1 MMERKNTEIDRL
13 YFSDTKEIWFGLQSV
28 ILSGKTDNNYFVYY
42 NSPNESTSAKAELSR
57 IYPSVSGIFT
67 RSSIASYETGG
78 SVQDVSNYSVPRFL
92 TSKFGKGLYIEEGIT
107 NYLYNSSFEYY
118 DEPSEVPYY
127 WVRGQV

>member
-1 MMERKNTEIDRL
+1 MSL
-13 YFSDTKEIWFGLQSV
+13 HLQKQSFQEF
-28 ILSGKTDNNYFVYY
+28 ILQFLAFLPV
-42 NSPNESTSAKAELSR
+42 P
-57 IYPSVSGIFT
+57 
-67 RSSIASYETGG
+67 SIASYETGG

-127 WVRGQV
+127 WLEGQV